1 MSSSGGKSAFHV
13 KYFIERENPIN
24 IQLLCSL
31 FLSASAVLIIYLAR
45 IPAMIHVF
53 IYFSDLNCVFF
64 YLCLRKSKISM
75 LEKRLNKV

>member
-1 MSSSGGKSAFHV
+1 MSSSGGKSAVHV

-24 IQLLCSL
+24 IQSLCSL
-31 FLSASAVLIIYLAR
+31 FLSAFSVLIIYLAR

-53 IYFSDLNCVFF
+53 IYLSDLNCVFF

-75 LEKRLNKV
+75 LQTRVNKV